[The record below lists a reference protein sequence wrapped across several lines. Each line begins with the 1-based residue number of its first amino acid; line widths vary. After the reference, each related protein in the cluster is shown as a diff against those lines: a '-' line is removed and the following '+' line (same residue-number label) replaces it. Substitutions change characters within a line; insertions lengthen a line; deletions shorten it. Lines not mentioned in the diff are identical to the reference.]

1 MCLNNALNQG
11 DARTRRSVYQQGML
25 WVVGVQSNYISKG
38 DHLLIRQI
46 PVVRKLEM
54 IQDPFISYIIII
66 NIIICDCS
74 GAPLPVTYEYLLL
87 IKPQVAFDA
96 FYAKS
101 TAQQSNY

>member
-46 PVVRKLEM
+46 SVVRKLEM
-54 IQDPFISYIIII
+54 IQDPFLSYIII